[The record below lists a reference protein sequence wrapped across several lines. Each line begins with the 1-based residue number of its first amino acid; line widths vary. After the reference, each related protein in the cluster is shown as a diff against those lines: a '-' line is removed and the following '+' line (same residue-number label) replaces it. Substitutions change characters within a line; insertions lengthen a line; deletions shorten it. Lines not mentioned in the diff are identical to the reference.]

1 MFLAHVYLAKGQ
13 MGNCEVALGL
23 QGCKSQTCL
32 VTACS
37 KSLQI

>member
-13 MGNCEVALGL
+13 MENCEVALGL
-23 QGCKSQTCL
+23 SQTCF
-32 VTACS
+32 VIACS